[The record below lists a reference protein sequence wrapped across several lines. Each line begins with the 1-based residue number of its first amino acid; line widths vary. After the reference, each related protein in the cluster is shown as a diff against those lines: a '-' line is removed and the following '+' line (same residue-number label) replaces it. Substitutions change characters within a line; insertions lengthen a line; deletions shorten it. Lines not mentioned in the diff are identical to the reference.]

1 MADLSPVGGRREYH
15 GSRRDGHAVGRGGE
29 RRARPADRAQLI
41 LVGAFALAVVFVALA
56 LVMNAAIYTENLA
69 TRSETAGAADAQAF
83 ERTTKATAQAAFRYA
98 HEINDSDHEGLE
110 RNVTQAIDAYHNV
123 SRVQQATSGHLVDVT
138 VGPTPPGT
146 NVTNTN
152 VAFTSP
158 GGADDWTL
166 ATGVGGTRS
175 FRLDVENWA
184 GGSGDELWVVAG
196 DADDWYLNVSYD
208 GGQWE
213 VGVNDSGTYT
223 TCGTTTG
230 PDLTVDISAGTV
242 DGDECAALDLGRVG
256 GSHTL
261 GIRNGSVADG
271 DYTLI
276 ADVERWAVAGGVP
289 TEEVLYAM
297 VVDVTYRTPQLR
309 YRTAIRV
316 APGETGG

>member
-1 MADLSPVGGRREYH
+1 MADLSPVG
-15 GSRRDGHAVGRGGE
+15 SRRSEGGHAVGRDAE
-29 RRARPADRAQLI
+29 RTARAADRGQLI

-69 TRSETAGAADAQAF
+69 TRSETAGTADAQAF

-98 HEINDSDHEGLE
+98 HEVNDSDHEGLE

-123 SRVQQATSGHLVDVT
+123 SRVQQATSGQLVDVT
-138 VGPTPPGT
+138 VASTPPGT
-146 NVTNTN
+146 NITNTN
-152 VAFTSP
+152 VGFESP

-175 FRLDVENWA
+175 FGLDVENWA
-184 GGSGDELWVVAG
+184 GGSDDELWVVAG

-208 GGQWE
+208 GSQWA

-223 TCGTTTG
+223 SCGTTTAS
-230 PDLTVDISAGTV
+230 DLTVDFSAGTV
-242 DGDECAALDLGRVG
+242 DGDDCAALDLGSVG
-256 GSHTL
+256 GTYDL

-276 ADVERWAVAGGVP
+276 ADVEPSAVATSVP

-297 VVDVTYRTPQLR
+297 TVDVTYRTPKLQ
-309 YRTAIRV
+309 YRTTIRV

>member
-1 MADLSPVGGRREYH
+1 MADLSPAGCRRGG
-15 GSRRDGHAVGRGGE
+15 DGPAPGCDGE
-29 RRARPADRAQLI
+29 RRRSADRAQLI

-69 TRSETAGAADAQAF
+69 TRSETAGTADAQAF

-98 HEINDSDHEGLE
+98 HEVNDSGHDGLE
-110 RNVTQAIDAYHNV
+110 RNVTQAMDAYYNV
-123 SRVQQATSGHLVDVT
+123 SRVQQATSGQLVGVSVAT
-138 VGPTPPGT
+138 TPGT
-146 NVTNTN
+146 NVTETDR
-152 VAFTSP
+152 VFESP

-175 FRLDVENWA
+175 FGLDVENWA

-196 DADDWYLNVSYD
+196 DAEDWYLNVSYD
-208 GGQWE
+208 GSQWE

-223 TCGTTTG
+223 TCTMTIASEV
-230 PDLTVDISAGTV
+230 TVDFSEGTV
-242 DGDECAALDLGRVG
+242 GGDECAALDLGSVG
-256 GSHTL
+256 GTYDL

-276 ADVERWAVAGGVP
+276 ADVEPSAVATSVP

-297 VVDVTYRTPQLR
+297 TVDVTYRTPKLQ
-309 YRTAIRV
+309 YRTTIRV